1 MGYSTGDASG
11 SDDFDKNDENDL
23 CCDRIHIVYGDFN
36 QNDVAQPY
44 KRYRVT
50 YYAQP
55 RSNGDDRYYGVYKTK
70 ESWIQTGLD
79 STGSWRDDCTECYRG
94 ELIRDHLV
102 DMEFIVFDKQG
113 RIINPP
119 PRPDNSSRKDL
130 YNIRVVDVRLT
141 FRSKKE
147 FFRFS
152 ATDDKPRLVK
162 GLGERFGGV
171 VASAFTDKF
180 LRDSV
185 VVSVH
190 TRNIGD
196 GV

>member
-1 MGYSTGDASG
+1 
-11 SDDFDKNDENDL
+11 
-23 CCDRIHIVYGDFN
+23 
-36 QNDVAQPY
+36 
-44 KRYRVT
+44 
-50 YYAQP
+50 
-55 RSNGDDRYYGVYKTK
+55 
-70 ESWIQTGLD
+70 
-79 STGSWRDDCTECYRG
+79 
-94 ELIRDHLV
+94 
-102 DMEFIVFDKQG
+102 MEFIVFDKQG

-152 ATDDKPRLVK
+152 ATTDKPRLVK
-162 GLGERFGGV
+162 GLGERTREF
-171 VASAFTDKF
+171 FDKF